1 MAAGVCPPLGDKQV
15 CARGNLGLKIIDSEG
30 DDALLTL
37 PRESTS
43 WKELKKEKF
52 P

>member
-1 MAAGVCPPLGDKQV
+1 MAAGVCPPLVEKQA